1 MGSSNDRDQA
11 SGIRDSAG
19 EREREEGEER
29 TMDPDSILSLL
40 PTVSRMMRCLQ
51 PQIDAAARI
60 AVEVTPACLHISS
73 LFSSSFSF
81 YESIMLL
88 IQ

>member
-1 MGSSNDRDQA
+1 MRDQVTGMA
-11 SGIRDSAG
+11 ETDSGA
-19 EREREEGEER
+19 EREVEVEAAEER

-60 AVEVTPACLHISS
+60 AVEVLFVVMLH
-73 LFSSSFSF
+73 
-81 YESIMLL
+81 
-88 IQ
+88 